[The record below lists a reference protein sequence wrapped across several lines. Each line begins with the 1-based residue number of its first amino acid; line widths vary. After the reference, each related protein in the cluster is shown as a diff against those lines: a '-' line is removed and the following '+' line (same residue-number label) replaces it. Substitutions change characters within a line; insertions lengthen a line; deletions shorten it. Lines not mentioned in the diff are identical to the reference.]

1 MDVKEGKVTEKT
13 LKMEKNKGKKGQI
26 SVCSQWNLD
35 EDKHVVQPVAPLTG
49 KSLVIT
55 ILRLV

>member
-13 LKMEKNKGKKGQI
+13 LKMEENKRKRGKI

-49 KSLVIT
+49 KSLIIT
-55 ILRLV
+55 ILKLV